1 VLQRALNRVP
11 ADNDLYQLVKGNV
24 VPMGT
29 LKARQAA
36 RAVGEGAESAW
47 DSITSIP
54 DDVAHWLG
62 GLERE
67 IERLYGVPGP

>member
-1 VLQRALNRVP
+1 
-11 ADNDLYQLVKGNV
+11 
-24 VPMGT
+24 MGS
-29 LKARQAA
+29 LKARQFG
-36 RAVGEGAESAW
+36 RAVGEGVEGVW

-54 DDVAHWLG
+54 DDVARWFG

>member
-1 VLQRALNRVP
+1 M
-11 ADNDLYQLVKGNV
+11 VKGNI

-29 LKARQAA
+29 LKARQAGLG
-36 RAVGEGAESAW
+36 AVGEAVEGVW

-54 DDVAHWLG
+54 DDVGRWLG

-67 IERLYGVPGP
+67 IERLYGVPY